1 MKIKLCLL
9 LQSFHKLLTN
19 ATDYWI
25 TLNSV
30 EPLIKTSIL
39 LKIEL
44 EEVMTFEDLI
54 EDLNVRYGK
63 GITC

>member
-9 LQSFHKLLTN
+9 LQSFLKLLTN

-25 TLNSV
+25 TLNPV